1 MMPTKLIKSEMGM
14 STKDIKQEGG
24 GGHPLHPKDHSVP
37 SGQSMGPY
45 SSMFQRHSMG
55 VPPSHSQQQ
64 QAHMAAA
71 AREED
76 LRRFVI
82 SFISLFNTLH

>member
-1 MMPTKLIKSEMGM
+1 MNSQMMPTKLIKSEMGM
-14 STKDIKQEGG
+14 STKDIKQEVG
-24 GGHPLHPKDHSVP
+24 GGHPMHPKEHSVP

-55 VPPSHSQQQ
+55 VPQSHSQQQQ

-76 LRRFVI
+76 LRRFLLH
-82 SFISLFNTLH
+82 SF

>member
-1 MMPTKLIKSEMGM
+1 MMPTKMIKSEMGM
-14 STKDIKQEGG
+14 TTKEIKQEGG
-24 GGHPLHPKDHSVP
+24 HPIHPKDHSIP

-45 SSMFQRHSMG
+45 SSMFQRHNMG
-55 VPPSHSQQQ
+55 VPSSHTQQQQQQ

-76 LRRFVI
+76 LRR
-82 SFISLFNTLH
+82 